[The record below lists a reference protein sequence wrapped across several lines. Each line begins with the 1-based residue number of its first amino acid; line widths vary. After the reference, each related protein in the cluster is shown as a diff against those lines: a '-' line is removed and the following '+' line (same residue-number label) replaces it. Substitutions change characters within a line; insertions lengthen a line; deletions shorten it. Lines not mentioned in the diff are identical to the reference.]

1 MRKRGGQDQAV
12 GRSRGG
18 LSTKIHMVTDA
29 TGQPMR
35 FILTGG
41 QAGDSPQGIP
51 LLTGIKATHVIA
63 DRGYDSDGILDFVQ
77 GQGAVA
83 VIPPTSNRRVI
94 RAYDREVYK
103 QRNLIERAFNK
114 LKNWRRIATRYD
126 RRSLYFMATLQLA
139 SAITWST

>member
-1 MRKRGGQDQAV
+1 
-12 GRSRGG
+12 
-18 LSTKIHMVTDA
+18 
-29 TGQPMR
+29 MR

-51 LLTGIKATHVIA
+51 VLSGIKATHVIA
-63 DRGYDSDGILDFVQ
+63 DRE
-77 GQGAVA
+77 
-83 VIPPTSNRRVI
+83 
-94 RAYDREVYK
+94 YDREVYK
-103 QRNLIERAFNK
+103 QRNLNERASNK